1 MAGILLA
8 GSVGADRIWVLDR
21 KLRPG
26 ARLQCRER
34 VLRLGGGAANTG
46 AVLAELGHRPVIA
59 SVVGSDATADAM
71 LAALVAAALEVGAI
85 ERRDGPTQAG
95 EILLDPDG
103 ERTLIGGA
111 HRRRALPEAV
121 FSRDWSMLY
130 VNIAYLLEPER
141 LAGFRDRPW
150 VIAQLPLDLDE
161 PRPAHA
167 LIASRSD
174 IADLP
179 AELLWRRRKE
189 IDGDGLRWIVVTDG
203 GRGVELVDAQGVRHF
218 PTQADAVADTI
229 GAGDFFAA
237 GLIDA
242 LVGNVPVENAIR
254 QGQEVAA
261 RFLRHRPAMLRV
273 LEHV

>member
-1 MAGILLA
+1 MTGILLA

-46 AVLAELGHRPVIA
+46 AVLAALGHRPVIA
-59 SVVGSDATADAM
+59 SVVGSDAMADAM
-71 LAALVAAALEVGAI
+71 LAAIVEAGLDVSAI
-85 ERRDGPTQAG
+85 ERRAGATQAG

-111 HRRRALPEAV
+111 HRRRALPQAV
-121 FSRDWSMLY
+121 FTRDWTMLY
-130 VNIAYLLEPER
+130 VNIAYLVEPER
-141 LAGFRDRPW
+141 LGAVLERPW

-174 IADLP
+174 IADLR
-179 AELLWRRRKE
+179 AETLWQKRRE
-189 IDGDGLRWIVVTDG
+189 IDGERLRWIVITDG
-203 GRGVELVDAQGVRHF
+203 DRGAAVVDDTGVRHF
-218 PTQADAVADTI
+218 ATEAQRVANSI

-237 GLIDA
+237 GLIAGLAADA
-242 LVGNVPVENAIR
+242 PVAEAVR
-254 QGQEVAA
+254 QGQSAAA
-261 RFLRHRPAMLRV
+261 RFLRDRPAMLRT
-273 LEHV
+273 LDAF